1 LLTIPLVAIPCMLKD
16 RRMRFAFVTLA
27 AIAVAM
33 SACTWF
39 LPHYFAP
46 ATALLYLLV
55 VQGLRHMSLWKWPR
69 SRSIASLLIMV
80 ACSVLVVRLIAI
92 ALHLP
97 LESRWPRGNL
107 ERARIS
113 SMLDEQGGQ
122 QLVIVRYKDTH
133 DPALEWVY
141 NSASLENSKIVWAR
155 DMGRDRNAELLN
167 HFSSRQAL
175 LLEPDTYPIVL
186 KHYQP

>member
-1 LLTIPLVAIPCMLKD
+1 
-16 RRMRFAFVTLA
+16 
-27 AIAVAM
+27 
-33 SACTWF
+33 
-39 LPHYFAP
+39 
-46 ATALLYLLV
+46 
-55 VQGLRHMSLWKWPR
+55 
-69 SRSIASLLIMV
+69 
-80 ACSVLVVRLIAI
+80 
-92 ALHLP
+92 
-97 LESRWPRGNL
+97 
-107 ERARIS
+107 
-113 SMLDEQGGQ
+113 MLDEQGGQ

-167 HFSSRQAL
+167 HFSSRQAW